1 MYSLLKRLFDI
12 LLSGVALLII
22 SPVFIVC
29 IPVLAFTG
37 EHEIWY
43 LQKRVGYKNGIF
55 KIWKFATMVK
65 GSSKMGTGSLTLRND
80 PRVLPFGRLLRK
92 TKINE
97 LPQIFNVF
105 TGSMSLVGPRPQ
117 MEVDFCCYPESVQ
130 KVIYNIKP
138 GITGIGSIIFR
149 DEEKYLSAPG
159 VNPKEIYKEKIAPY
173 KGALEIWYQNNASL
187 WLDTK
192 LILLTVW
199 VILSPET
206 DLPHKWFR
214 DLPPKP
220 GWMSSSQASTFFS
233 KQMDHLSFNPQMIK
247 RDKTENTDHND

>member
-1 MYSLLKRLFDI
+1 MYSWGKRLFDI
-12 LLSGVALLII
+12 LLSTVALLII
-22 SPVFIVC
+22 SPLFIIC
-29 IPVLAFTG
+29 IPILACTG

-43 LQKRVGYKNGIF
+43 LQKRVGYKNKIF

-97 LPQIFNVF
+97 LPQIFNVL
-105 TGSMSLVGPRPQ
+105 TGSMSMVGPRPQ

-130 KVIYNIKP
+130 QIIYNMKP

-149 DEEKYLSAPG
+149 DEEKYLSAQG
-159 VNPKEIYKEKIAPY
+159 INPKEVYSEQIAPY

-187 WLDTK
+187 WLDAK
-192 LILLTVW
+192 LVFLTAW
-199 VILSPET
+199 VIIFPDSN
-206 DLPHKWFR
+206 LPHKWFSN
-214 DLPPKP
+214 LPPKP
-220 GWMSSSQASTFFS
+220 DWMCISHS
-233 KQMDHLSFNPQMIK
+233 KTSYSNQLDDLSFNSQLVK
-247 RDKTENTDHND
+247 SNKTEKI